1 MKLNIF
7 AFFFIFSILF
17 PLSVNAERFVYK
29 QTPNV
34 KYRILSIIHEDV
46 YIDRQ
51 LSHTSEI
58 VNRIAIET
66 ISANDKTATNKAI
79 FQTGE
84 RALFADATR
93 GGFQWDKDYESVFE
107 RDKFG
112 YMTIDKRYFMPVVRD
127 VPIFPDRNLKEGD
140 VWSAEGHEMH
150 DFRASFGIEEP
161 YRIPFTANYK
171 FLGEKEWKNK
181 RYPAFSISYRIFT
194 EPSAVSGDVYPV
206 CIMGASDQIVYWDAE
221 SGKPEAYT
229 EDFRMIFELSNG
241 RTFEFRGTAEAEVL
255 KSEPMDKQDV
265 LEQIN
270 RDIENLGVKD
280 AHAEITDEG
289 VSISLENIQF
299 KPDSA
304 DLVSSEKEKLDK
316 LGMILKK
323 FRDRD
328 ILVEGHTAYSG
339 SEASM
344 LQLSEERAGAVAEY
358 LIEYDV
364 RSPERIIIR
373 GHGGVKPIADNSTEA
388 GRVKNRRVEI
398 TILEN

>member
-1 MKLNIF
+1 MKLF
-7 AFFFIFSILF
+7 AFFFIFSIF

-29 QTPNV
+29 YAPGA
-34 KYRILSIIHEDV
+34 KYRILSIVREDV

-58 VNRIAIET
+58 VNRIAIEIT
-66 ISANDKTATNKAI
+66 KTSDKTAVNKAI

-84 RALFADATR
+84 KALFADAR
-93 GGFQWDKDYESVFE
+93 REGFQWDKDYESIFE

-112 YMTIDKRYFMPVVRD
+112 YMTIDKQYFMPVVRD
-127 VPIFPDRNLKEGD
+127 VPVFPDRNLKEGD
-140 VWSAEGHEMH
+140 VWSAEGHETH
-150 DFRASFGIEEP
+150 DFRSSFNIEEP

-181 RYPAFSISYRIFT
+181 RYPTFSVSYNIFT

-206 CIMGASDQIVYWDAE
+206 CIMGASDQIVYWNTE
-221 SGKPEAYT
+221 SGRPEAYA
-229 EDFRMIFELSNG
+229 ENFRMVFELSNG
-241 RTFEFRGTAEAEVL
+241 RVFEFRGTAEAEVL
-255 KSEPMDKQDV
+255 ESESMNKQDV

-270 RDIENLGVKD
+270 RDIEELGIKD
-280 AHAEITDEG
+280 AYAKVIDEG

-299 KPDSA
+299 KPDSS
-304 DLVSSEKEKLDK
+304 DLTPSEKEKLDK
-316 LGMILKK
+316 LGAILKK
-323 FRDRD
+323 FYDRD

-344 LQLSEERAGAVAEY
+344 LQLSEERASAVAGH
-358 LIEYDV
+358 LIEHDV
-364 RSPERIIIR
+364 RAPERIITR
-373 GHGGVKPIADNSTEA
+373 GYGGSKPIADNATEA
-388 GRVKNRRVEI
+388 GKVKNRRVEI

>member
-1 MKLNIF
+1 MKLNF
-7 AFFFIFSILF
+7 LVFSLIFSMF

-29 QTPNV
+29 YV
-34 KYRILSIIHEDV
+34 SGAKYRILSSVHEDV

-58 VNRIAIET
+58 INRIAIEIT
-66 ISANDKTATNKAI
+66 KADDKTATNKAI

-84 RALFADATR
+84 KALFAGAGRDS
-93 GGFQWDKDYESVFE
+93 FQWDKDYESVFE

-112 YMTIDKRYFMPVVRD
+112 YMTIDKQYFMPVVRD
-127 VPIFPDRNLKEGD
+127 VPVFPDRNLKEGD
-140 VWSAEGHEMH
+140 VWSVEGHEMH

-171 FLGEKEWKNK
+171 FLGEKEWKGNQ
-181 RYPAFSISYRIFT
+181 YPAFSISYRIFT
-194 EPSAVSGDVYPV
+194 EPLKVSGDVYPI
-206 CIMGASDQIVYWDAE
+206 CIMGASDQIVYWDTE
-221 SGKPEAYT
+221 SGKPAAYT
-229 EDFRMIFELSNG
+229 ENFRMIFELSNG

-255 KSEPMDKQDV
+255 ESESMDKQDV

-270 RDIENLGVKD
+270 RDIEYLGIKD
-280 AHAEITDEG
+280 AHVEVTDEG

-304 DLVSSEKEKLDK
+304 ELMPSEKEKLDK
-316 LGMILKK
+316 LGVILKK
-323 FRDRD
+323 FSDRD

-344 LQLSEERAGAVAEY
+344 LQLSEERAGAVADH
-358 LIEYDV
+358 LVGNDV
-364 RSPERIIIR
+364 RTPERVITR
-373 GHGGVKPIADNSTEA
+373 GYGGAKPIADNSTEV